1 MPETGAL
8 FLNFRAESMP
18 LSSHELI
25 RALEADGWHRVGRT
39 GHHLLFKHKTKP
51 GTITVPH
58 PAKDLPAGMVKS
70 IEKASGIKL

>member
-1 MPETGAL
+1 
-8 FLNFRAESMP
+8 MP

-58 PAKDLPAGMVKS
+58 PVKDLPVGMLKS
-70 IEKASGIKL
+70 IEKASGVRLR